1 MKSSALSVSVC
12 RWAVRLLLLAAL
24 TAVLVPASVVTAD
37 SVVTFADSDL
47 EDAVREA
54 LGKNSE
60 EDIYESDIATMTVL
74 EASGRG
80 ISSLSGLEALQ
91 DVTYID
97 LTNNQITS
105 LSPLGNIAWAN
116 SILLGHNQITS
127 MAPLSGISVSDVLD
141 LSYNRISGFS
151 SLTDFGAGDL
161 NLSHNNIIN
170 IGPLVTGSGNRIG
183 EYLNLEGN
191 DLDCDAHNTYI
202 PMLVADGV
210 SVLWDYIYPDR
221 PINLSPANGA
231 TVDSLT
237 PTLRASA
244 YHDKEGDIQAACYW
258 RVIAED
264 ESVVW
269 ESGPDSPAATS
280 ISVPE
285 GELYPFGTYYWD
297 VGYKDSDNHWSCYSK
312 RTSFTTPEPDPDPGP
327 IPLGVITGSASS
339 VAAASATLNG
349 TLDGLGYA
357 SSVQV
362 YFQWGATTA
371 YSGGTT
377 VPQSLTHAG
386 AFSASISPL
395 AALTTYHFRA
405 VAEGDGTV
413 YGGDVMFSTPDQ
425 VVNLAPAAPANVS
438 PANTAVNVVP
448 TPVLQASA
456 FSDPD
461 VGDYHAAS
469 WWQVRSEAGSY
480 DSPAWASTTAGT
492 TSTTVPADVLKHL
505 KKYYWR
511 VRYQDSRG
519 AWSEWSP
526 ETSFTTADFVYAD
539 QPLNVSPAGGVTEV
553 SLTPVLQASAYNH
566 AESYPQIAC
575 SWQVWRNGGSSKN
588 PDWESG
594 LSSPAGSSITV
605 PAGELA
611 YSTLYYWR
619 VGYQDSRGLWSKYS
633 EPTSFKTLTS
643 SVLQVTTVSA
653 DGVGARSAT
662 LRLSLG
668 GTGSASPVP
677 VHFEWG
683 ATEAYGASTPAATM
697 ASAGPFTYDL
707 TGLQPETAYHFRAV
721 AVGEATV
728 YGSDLS
734 FRTLRGDSMPP
745 AVNTGDAQATADGSI
760 QLKGE
765 LAYMGTAPSVNVS
778 FVWSTKQGGPYL
790 NETVGSERT
799 SIGAFQAELAG
810 LAPATTCYYK
820 ARGVGDGTGY
830 GVEMQFTTGGLQPVV
845 RSVMADSGRQGDDLT
860 VTITGTNL
868 DGATAVTFGEG
879 IAVNRLQVMS
889 ASVLTV
895 DISIDSEAAK
905 GLRDVAVTTPR
916 GTGTMGGGFEV
927 RDGGKPLS
935 LWVYLAAGAGGLLAL
950 GVLGA
955 ILARVL
961 QKRPAPVGPGATR
974 AAGRP

>member
-1 MKSSALSVSVC
+1 MKSSALSVCVC
-12 RWAVRLLLLAAL
+12 RWAVRLLVLAAL
-24 TAVLVPASVVTAD
+24 TAVLVPVSVARAD

-54 LGKNSE
+54 LGKTSG
-60 EDIYESDIATMTVL
+60 EDIYESDIGGMTVL

-80 ISSLSGLEALQ
+80 ISSLSGLEGLQ
-91 DVTYID
+91 DVTYVD
-97 LTNNQITS
+97 LSNNQITS

-127 MAPLSGISVSDVLD
+127 IAPLSGISVSDVLD
-141 LSYNRISGFS
+141 LSYNKISGFS

-202 PMLVADGV
+202 PMLVEDGV

-221 PINLSPANGA
+221 PINQSPANGA

-244 YHDKEGDIQAACYW
+244 YHDKNGGDHTASAW

-264 ESVVW
+264 ETLVW
-269 ESGPDSPAATS
+269 ESGLTSPAATS
-280 ISVPE
+280 ITVPE
-285 GELYPFGTYYWD
+285 GELYPFSTYYWE
-297 VGYKDSDNHWSCYSK
+297 VGYKNSSVWSCYSK
-312 RTSFTTPEPDPDPGP
+312 RTSFTTPAPDPDPGP
-327 IPLGVITGSASS
+327 VPLGVITGSASS
-339 VAAASATLNG
+339 LSAASATLNG

-362 YFQWGATTA
+362 YFQWGTTTA

-377 VPQSLTHAG
+377 DAQTMTHAG
-386 AFSASISPL
+386 AFSASVSPL

-405 VAEGDGTV
+405 VAEGDSTV
-413 YGGDVMFSTPDQ
+413 YGGDVMFTTPASG
-425 VVNLAPAAPANVS
+425 NLAPAAPANLS
-438 PANTAVNVVP
+438 PASGAQNVIP

-461 VGDYHAAS
+461 TGDYHAAS
-469 WWQVRSEAGSY
+469 WWQVRSDTGSY

-492 TSTTVPADVLKHL
+492 TSTTVPADVLKHF

-519 AWSEWSP
+519 AWSEYSP

-539 QPLNVSPAGGVTEV
+539 QPLNLSPVAGVTEV
-553 SLTPVLQASAYNH
+553 SLTPVLQASAYNQ
-566 AESYPQIAC
+566 AEGFPHIAC

-611 YSTLYYWR
+611 YSTLYFWR

-633 EPTSFKTLTS
+633 EPTSFKTLIS
-643 SVLQVTTVSA
+643 PVLQVTTVSA

-668 GTGSASPVP
+668 GMGSTSPVQ
-677 VHFEWG
+677 VYFEWG
-683 ATEAYGASTPAATM
+683 ATEAYGTSTPATAMT
-697 ASAGPFTYDL
+697 SAGPFTYDL
-707 TGLQPETAYHFRAV
+707 TSLQPETAYHFRAV
-721 AVGEATV
+721 AVGDATV
-728 YGSDLS
+728 YGSDLTFS
-734 FRTLRGDSMPP
+734 TLAGNSMPP
-745 AVNTGDAQATADGSI
+745 AVNTGDAQATASGSI

-765 LAYMGTAPSVNVS
+765 LSYMGTAPSVSVS
-778 FVWSTKQGGPYL
+778 FVWGTKQGGPYL

-799 SIGAFQAELAG
+799 SIGGFEAELSG
-810 LAPATTCYYK
+810 LAPATTYYYK

-830 GVEMQFTTGGLQPVV
+830 GVEVQFTTGGLQPVL
-845 RSVMADSGRQGDDLT
+845 RSVMADNGRQGDELT

-868 DGATAVTFGEG
+868 DGATAVTFGDG
-879 IAVNRLQVMS
+879 VMVNRLQVMS

-895 DISIDSEAAK
+895 DISIDSGAAK

-927 RDGGKPLS
+927 KEGEARTR
-935 LWVYLAAGAGGLLAL
+935 LWVYLAAGAGGILGL

-955 ILARVL
+955 VLALVL
-961 QKRPAPVGPGATR
+961 RKRPAPLGPGATR